1 MYEKI
6 KSLKEVKNHIIESMD
21 TDVHEILSNEDL
33 IETLN
38 ESKATAETIAKHL
51 KTISS
56 TN

>member
-6 KSLKEVKNHIIESMD
+6 KSLKEVKNHIIDSMG
-21 TDVHEILSNEDL
+21 TDVHEILSSETL
-33 IETLN
+33 IETLT
-38 ESKATAETIAKHL
+38 ESKSTAETIAKHL